1 MTTADEMETLYDM
14 ITTSAAQAI
23 GLADFQLRVGS
34 LANLVVLDAPD
45 VLEAL
50 RQHAEPVQVISQG
63 ALVDR
68 SRMRE
73 LARGAALPAAE

>member
-1 MTTADEMETLYDM
+1 METLYDM

-23 GLADFQLRVGS
+23 GLPDFQLRVGS

-50 RQHAEPVQVISQG
+50 RNHAEPLQVISHG
-63 ALVDR
+63 KLVDR

-73 LARGAALPAAE
+73 LARGAAEPPVP